1 MTVAPTPYGAGAA
14 VRSGTAQSLLAED
27 TEVSA
32 PQLVVVD
39 GAEDRNEE
47 VAREPGQVL
56 GDQLRPRLVGRVA
69 VLRVGQHV
77 RVREVR
83 VRTVDQ
89 RHVAL
94 VDGYRI
100 AGVHDPH
107 GLGRGATRLQADL
120 GALNGGAGN
129 ADAQAAAH
137 AERRVLELER
147 RVVREAVAR
156 SRVSG
161 RQAEASA
168 VVQFDR
174 GRHEAGPEEVGGLTL
189 ERRVD
194 VFRGVGVAGAEQ
206 DDRLADLGALT
217 PHVQHEVRR
226 VVRAELTAED
236 VHAGTATRRGGSGG
250 GEHTHRADATD
261 QGQRRRSGEDLAL
274 ETHVEFPSWND
285 SRTLR
290 TAVVAGPRGGPVTAR
305 PRRPWSGRE
314 RPT

>member
-39 GAEDRNEE
+39 GGEHRNEE

-89 RHVAL
+89 RHVATADGGVEG
-94 VDGYRI
+94 VD
-100 AGVHDPH
+100 DPD
-107 GLGRGATRLQADL
+107 GLRRSATRLQADL
-120 GALNGGAGN
+120 GALNRGAGN

-147 RVVREAVAR
+147 RVIREAVRA
-156 SRVSG
+156 G
-161 RQAEASA
+161 RGAEAIA
-168 VVQFDR
+168 VVQFNSR
-174 GRHEAGPEEVGGLTL
+174 RHEAGPEEVGGQTL

-217 PHVQHEVRR
+217 PHVQHEVRGT
-226 VVRAELTAED
+226 VRAELTAED
-236 VHAGTATRRGGSGG
+236 VDARAAAGGGGGSG
-250 GEHTHRADATD
+250 GEHTHRANPTD

-274 ETHVEFPSWND
+274 ETHGEFPSWND